1 MNYLCL
7 YSLTALV
14 FFGIDLFWLGIVA
27 KNLYAKQMGDLLATQ
42 TNWLAAIAFY
52 LLYIVGILVFAV
64 LPAYEKQSV
73 LSAIFL
79 GGFFGMVAYATYNLT
94 NLAVIKNWPLALTF
108 IDITWGIFLTASVA
122 TSGYF
127 IANWIL
133 K

>member
-1 MNYLCL
+1 MQYIFLYL
-7 YSLTALV
+7 LTTV
-14 FFGIDLFWLGIVA
+14 SFFIIDMFWLGLIA
-27 KNLYAKQMGDLLATQ
+27 KDLYAKQMGSLMTP
-42 TNWLAAIAFY
+42 TINWAAAIMFY

-64 LPAYEKQSV
+64 LPAHEKQSV

-94 NLAVIKNWPLALTF
+94 NLAVIKNWPLTLTF
-108 IDITWGIFLTASVA
+108 IDITWGTFLTASLA